1 VRPEDVRKAYF
12 AQKRRAGGVVEQR
25 NSTTGASPE
34 DRAAYQLIMREKE
47 KLLSFDEPTAFIFSH
62 SALKEGWDNPNVFQ
76 ICTLREIGS
85 EVEKRQVVGRGVRLA
100 VNQTGERARE
110 PGVNALTVV
119 ANESYESFVEGLQKE
134 LAEAFGADEARKV
147 PKPTNARERSRAVR
161 KPLTDLPPEFKE
173 LWERIKHRTR
183 YRVKVDSVKLVED
196 VVKELDRLTI
206 EPPRVDLGLAAVVV
220 QAGKDKYES
229 ELKAQA
235 RLATLQGRFELPNL
249 MALLAELMER
259 TTPPVRL
266 TRRTLWDI
274 LNRTAQKKAALAN
287 PQDFATKAVQVI
299 KDKAAD
305 QLVEGIQ
312 YEKDG
317 TWYEM
322 ELFEEEVET
331 VKDLLVQATKSIY
344 NPVACDSQPEVRFA
358 EGMEKRKFIK
368 LYVKLPNWFRVKTP
382 VGNYNPDWAV
392 VKEQVDPFGEPGP
405 LLYLVC
411 ETKSTTNLADL
422 YNQERQKIL
431 CGKVHFEQGLDVE
444 YKVVDSPDSI

>member
-1 VRPEDVRKAYF
+1 VY
-12 AQKRRAGGVVEQR
+12 KRQ
-25 NSTTGASPE
+25 
-34 DRAAYQLIMREKE
+34 
-47 KLLSFDEPTAFIFSH
+47 FSH

-76 ICTLREIGS
+76 ICTLNQTVS
-85 EVEKRQVVGRGVRLA
+85 EVKKRQEVGRGMRLA
-100 VNQTGERARE
+100 VNQAGERSRE

-119 ANESYESFVEGLQKE
+119 ANERYESFVEGLQQE
-134 LAEAFGADEARKV
+134 LADAFGADEARTV
-147 PKPTNARERSRAVR
+147 PKPTNARERARAVR
-161 KPLTDLPPEFKE
+161 KPLTDLPPAFED
-173 LWERIKHRTR
+173 LWERIKHKTR
-183 YRVKVDSVKLVED
+183 YRVTVDSARLVED
-196 VVKELDRLTI
+196 VVHELDRLAI

-235 RLATLQGRFELPNL
+235 RLATLEGRFELPNL
-249 MALLAELMER
+249 VALLAELMER

-274 LNRTAQKKAALAN
+274 LNKTAQKKAALAN

-305 QLVEGIQ
+305 QLIDGIQ

-358 EGMEKRKFIK
+358 EGMENRAFVK
-368 LYVKLPNWFRVKTP
+368 LYVKLPNWFKVKTP

-392 VKEQVDPFGEPGP
+392 VKEEVDQFGDPGP

-422 YNQERQKIL
+422 YDEERQKIL
-431 CGKVHFEQGLDVE
+431 CGKAHFQQGLGIE
-444 YKVVDSPDSI
+444 YKVVDSPDRI

>member
-1 VRPEDVRKAYF
+1 V
-12 AQKRRAGGVVEQR
+12 
-25 NSTTGASPE
+25 T
-34 DRAAYQLIMREKE
+34 
-47 KLLSFDEPTAFIFSH
+47 
-62 SALKEGWDNPNVFQ
+62 
-76 ICTLREIGS
+76 
-85 EVEKRQVVGRGVRLA
+85 
-100 VNQTGERARE
+100 
-110 PGVNALTVV
+110 
-119 ANESYESFVEGLQKE
+119 
-134 LAEAFGADEARKV
+134 
-147 PKPTNARERSRAVR
+147 
-161 KPLTDLPPEFKE
+161 
-173 LWERIKHRTR
+173 
-183 YRVKVDSVKLVED
+183 VDSAKLVAG

-235 RLATLQGRFELPNL
+235 RLATLEGRVELPKL
-249 MALLAELMER
+249 VALLAELVER
-259 TTPPVRL
+259 TSPGVRL
-266 TRRTLWDI
+266 TRRTLWEI
-274 LNRTAQKKAALAN
+274 LNKAAQKKAALAN

-344 NPVACDSQPEVRFA
+344 NPVACDSQPEVRFVQ
-358 EGMEKRKFIK
+358 GMENRKFVK
-368 LYVKLPNWFRVKTP
+368 LYVKLPNWFKVKTP

-392 VKEQVDPFGEPGP
+392 VKEEVDQFGDPGP

-422 YNQERQKIL
+422 YDEEWQKIL
-431 CGKVHFEQGLDVE
+431 CGKVHFEQGLGVE
-444 YKVVDSPDSI
+444 YKVVDSPEQV